1 MPDVYI
7 HYFGNESSNSLLEAY
22 GIKNI
27 TGTSVKLFKPKQC
40 PNCDE
45 PNKPESRF
53 CVKCRMVMT
62 FDAYNET
69 LLKDR
74 EKELEIRVIQEKM
87 TAIEESQREIT
98 DLLKEPAKL
107 TAILGK

>member
-1 MPDVYI
+1 
-7 HYFGNESSNSLLEAY
+7 
-22 GIKNI
+22 
-27 TGTSVKLFKPKQC
+27 
-40 PNCDE
+40 
-45 PNKPESRF
+45 
-53 CVKCRMVMT
+53 MVMT

-98 DLLKEPAKL
+98 DLSKEPSKL
-107 TAILGK
+107 MAILGK